1 MTGEPSDGGRRSLR
15 RLLYEVIFEAETPAG
30 RGFDIALLVL
40 ILASVFA
47 VLLESVDTFRLDHG
61 RLLRWVE
68 WGITALFTVE
78 YGLRLWVVR
87 RPLAYARSFF
97 GVVDLLSILPTYVSL
112 VIPGA
117 QSLLVV
123 RALRLLRIFRIL
135 KMGHFLG
142 EAQVLR
148 RAIRASA
155 RKVTIFLVTVVTLIL
170 VLGAAMYL
178 VEGPENGF
186 TSIPQSM
193 YWAVVTMTTVGYGDI
208 APQTVAGKLLASL
221 VMIIGYAIIAV
232 PTGIVT
238 VEMSE
243 ASRRLKST
251 RACPSCGEEDHD
263 PDARYCKRCGEEL

>member
-1 MTGEPSDGGRRSLR
+1 MDREQTGGERRTVR
-15 RLLYEVIFEAETPAG
+15 RQLYEVIFEAETPAG

-68 WGITALFTVE
+68 WGITGLFTVE

-87 RPLAYARSFF
+87 RPIAYARSFF

-112 VIPGA
+112 AIPGA

>member
-1 MTGEPSDGGRRSLR
+1 MDREQAGGERRTVR
-15 RLLYEVIFEAETPAG
+15 RQLYEVIFEAETPAG

-68 WGITALFTVE
+68 WGITGLFTVE

-87 RPLAYARSFF
+87 RPIAYARSFF

-112 VIPGA
+112 AIPGA

>member
-1 MTGEPSDGGRRSLR
+1 MDREQAGGERRTVR
-15 RLLYEVIFEAETPAG
+15 RQLYEVIFEAETPAG

-68 WGITALFTVE
+68 WGITGLFTVE

-87 RPLAYARSFF
+87 RPIAYARSFF

-112 VIPGA
+112 AIPGA

-251 RACPSCGEEDHD
+251 RACPSCGTYGGRHY
-263 PDARYCKRCGEEL
+263 DAAERTEHQD